1 MYKKILAPLDGSE
14 LSECTLEHLKA
25 IATGCQIPE
34 VVLLRVVEPLPHVYG
49 DGGLPSGWHDEAQKK
64 AEEFARDYL
73 AKVAVSLKKEGIS
86 AETALVSGRAAD
98 AILDYAREHQVDLII
113 MSTHGRSG
121 VTRWVMG
128 GVADR
133 VVRHS
138 LVPVLTVSP
147 AGCRIE

>member
-49 DGGLPSGWHDEAQKK
+49 DGGLPPGWHDEAQKK

>member
-73 AKVAVSLKKEGIS
+73 AKVSASLKKEGIS

>member
-138 LVPVLTVSP
+138 LVPVLTISP